1 MGNLLQLFSVL
12 LNWSKG
18 VPRSRATIVFAVL
31 AGGVAGVGSTA
42 LIAVINA
49 ALAGNFSK
57 RALIWE
63 FIGLCIIIPV
73 AGFVSQALLVRLTA
87 QAGHHLRLQL
97 SNQILDAPY
106 RMIEELGIHRLLAT
120 ITDDIP
126 AVTNAVTSLPL
137 LGTQL
142 FVMLGCL
149 LYLGWLSW
157 PLLLLVIG
165 YMFLGLLTHHFPTQ
179 RSFHYFRLMREEW
192 DAMFKGVRGITEGNK
207 ELKLNRKRRNDF
219 VSKQLVPA
227 IEGIK
232 TYGMRANTIAL
243 AASNWGQVLF
253 FIFIGLILFLTPV
266 LLNVSHQVLTGYTL
280 TILFMITPLTIILNN
295 LPILG
300 RAHVAA
306 EKVRTL
312 GLSLAASQL
321 ASPARTT
328 EVANHSWRQL
338 ELNGITHTYQSEGQ
352 AEEFSLGPLDLT
364 FTPGEVVFLI
374 GGNGSGKTTLS
385 KVIMGL
391 YEPERGQIYLDG
403 KPVTAADRDDYR
415 QNFSVVF
422 SDFYLFDHL
431 YGVDG
436 RELESHGQE
445 YLRALKLDH
454 KMRIEDGKFSTTE
467 LSQGQRKRLA
477 LLAAYLEDRPIYIFD
492 EWASD
497 QDPMFKQIFYYR
509 ILPELKRRGK
519 TAIVISHD
527 DHYYDLADRIIK
539 LERGQIE
546 YDHHSIEETVAAST
560 STNSVQ

>member
-1 MGNLLQLFSVL
+1 MGNLFQLFSVL

-18 VPRSRATIVFAVL
+18 VPRSRATIIFAIL
-31 AGGVAGVGSTA
+31 TGGVAGVGSTA
-42 LIAVINA
+42 LIAVINT

-57 RALIWE
+57 RVLISE

-73 AGFVSQALLVRLTA
+73 AGFLSQALLVRLTA

-97 SNQILDAPY
+97 SHQILDARY

-142 FVMLGCL
+142 FVMFGCL

-179 RSFHYFRLMREEW
+179 RSFHYFQLMREEW

-207 ELKLNRKRRNDF
+207 ELKLNRNRRNAF
-219 VSKQLVPA
+219 VSRQLVPPV
-227 IEGIK
+227 EGIK

-243 AASNWGQVLF
+243 AASNWGQILF
-253 FIFIGLILFLTPV
+253 FIFIGLVLFLTPV
-266 LLNVSHQVLTGYTL
+266 LLNVSRQVLTGYTL

-306 EKVRTL
+306 EKVREL
-312 GLSLAASQL
+312 GLSLAASQP
-321 ASPARTT
+321 ASPVGTGA
-328 EVANHSWRQL
+328 ANHSWGRL
-338 ELNGITHTYQSEGQ
+338 ELNGISHAYQSEGQ
-352 AEEFSLGPLDLT
+352 AEEFSLGPVDLT
-364 FTPGEVVFLI
+364 FTPGELVFLI
-374 GGNGSGKTTLS
+374 GGNGSGKTTLA

-391 YEPERGQIYLDG
+391 YEPERGQICLDG

-422 SDFYLFDHL
+422 SDFYLFDQL
-431 YGVDG
+431 YGVDNH
-436 RELESHGQE
+436 EVESHGQE
-445 YLRALKLDH
+445 YLCALKLDH
-454 KMRIEDGKFSTTE
+454 KVRIEEGKFSTTE

-497 QDPMFKQIFYYR
+497 QDPTFKQIFYYR
-509 ILPELKRRGK
+509 ILPELKSRGK
-519 TAIVISHD
+519 TIIVISHD
-527 DHYYDLADRIIK
+527 DRYYDLADRIIK

-546 YDHHSIEETVAAST
+546 YDRHLIEQTVAANT
-560 STNSVQ
+560 STTAVM

>member
-1 MGNLLQLFSVL
+1 MGNLFQLFSVL

-18 VPRSRATIVFAVL
+18 VPRSRATIVFAIL
-31 AGGVAGVGSTA
+31 AGGVAGVCSTA

-49 ALAGNFSK
+49 ALAGNSSN
-57 RALIWE
+57 RVLISE

-73 AGFVSQALLVRLTA
+73 AGFLSQSLLVRLTA
-87 QAGHHLRLQL
+87 QAAHHLRLQL
-97 SNQILDAPY
+97 SHQILDARY

-165 YMFLGLLTHHFPTQ
+165 YMFIGLLTHHFPTQ
-179 RSFHYFRLMREEW
+179 RSFHYFQLMREEW

-207 ELKLNRKRRNDF
+207 ELKLNRNRRNAF
-219 VSKQLVPA
+219 VSRQLVPPV
-227 IEGIK
+227 EGIK

-243 AASNWGQVLF
+243 AASNWGQILF
-253 FIFIGLILFLTPV
+253 FIFIGLVLFLTPV
-266 LLNVSHQVLTGYTL
+266 LLSVSRQVLTGYTL

-300 RAHVAA
+300 RAQVAA
-306 EKVRTL
+306 EKVRKL

-321 ASPARTT
+321 ASPAGAGA
-328 EVANHSWRQL
+328 ANHSWRRL
-338 ELNGITHTYQSEGQ
+338 ELNGITHAYQSEGQ
-352 AEEFSLGPLDLT
+352 AEEFSLGPVDLT
-364 FTPGEVVFLI
+364 FTPGELVFLI
-374 GGNGSGKTTLS
+374 GGNGSGKTTLA

-391 YEPERGQIYLDG
+391 YEPERGQICLDG

-422 SDFYLFDHL
+422 SDFYLFDQL
-431 YGVDG
+431 YGVDSH
-436 RELESHGQE
+436 ELERHGQE

-454 KMRIEDGKFSTTE
+454 KVRIEEGKFSTTE

-477 LLAAYLEDRPIYIFD
+477 LLAAYLENRPIYIFD

-497 QDPMFKQIFYYR
+497 QDPTFKQIFYYR

-519 TAIVISHD
+519 SVIVISHD
-527 DHYYDLADRIIK
+527 DRYYDLADRIIK
-539 LERGQIE
+539 LEHGQIE
-546 YDHHSIEETVAAST
+546 YDRHLIEETIAVST
-560 STNSVQ
+560 STTSVM